1 MRKHSFAQAWTSAGG
16 PRTARALCIIDGTW
30 EEGSLGLNIHLMEE
44 REQLLCQSRVNILKY
59 SLKDTIFRYLHQTQ
73 QFTGSKPHLCR
84 IISISD
90 YLSLLVNI
98 IALQGLFHGIASQ
111 SVSNRFYQVQCA
123 SEGTEAWKEREVI
136 QNQQKLQRQTSEC

>member
-30 EEGSLGLNIHLMEE
+30 EEGSLGLNIHLDGKE
-44 REQLLCQSRVNILKY
+44 RAATVSVPCEHFEILLKFLSIKCEFGMLVN
-59 SLKDTIFRYLHQTQ
+59 SLKDTIFRYLRQTQ

-90 YLSLLVNI
+90 YLSLLV
-98 IALQGLFHGIASQ
+98 
-111 SVSNRFYQVQCA
+111 
-123 SEGTEAWKEREVI
+123 
-136 QNQQKLQRQTSEC
+136 TS